1 MIQPIKRPPEPEG
14 SAQQQLEDIRTYLN
28 ILYRKVMTDGD
39 EAVKLARE
47 LYQSLTEGNN
57 PELANLFVNTITA
70 NRVITDSI
78 SAKVIE
84 TGDFVSK
91 SNLTDGIT
99 QISGN
104 NIRTGQISA
113 NYLNINGISAQNV
126 DISGTLKALQGMIGR
141 LQVVNNGL
149 AFQGSQ
155 PGGSFQLRIDNPD
168 TIPEVF
174 FSVGNSQTGAY
185 VELTSNNG
193 MSEGKLNDM
202 QVRTQSRSFDYATLE
217 DILDEIERRLDSIDN
232 RLTQGGL

>member
-70 NRVITDSI
+70 NKVITDAI
-78 SAKVIE
+78 SAQVIE
-84 TGDFVSK
+84 TGDLVVK
-91 SNLTDGIT
+91 SDLTDGVT

-113 NYLNINGISAQNV
+113 NYLNINGITAQNV

-149 AFQGSQ
+149 AFQGTQ
-155 PGGSFQLRIDNPD
+155 PGGSFKLSIVNPD
-168 TIPEVF
+168 TQPEINF
-174 FSVGNSQTGAY
+174 AVGNQQGGAY
-185 VELTSNNG
+185 MEIITTNG
-193 MSEGKLNDM
+193 VADGKLNEM
-202 QVRTQSRSFDYATLE
+202 QIKRASDSYNYHTLE
-217 DILDEIERRLDSIDN
+217 DIIEDIDTRLAYIEGY
-232 RLTQGGL
+232 LGI

>member
-84 TGDFVSK
+84 TGDFVSR
-91 SNLTDGIT
+91 SNLTDGT
-99 QISGN
+99 TVISGD
-104 NIRTGQISA
+104 NILTGTINA
-113 NYLNINGISAQNV
+113 NHLNIDGITAQNV

-149 AFQGSQ
+149 AFQGTQ
-155 PGGSFQLRIDNPD
+155 PGGSFKLSIVNPD
-168 TIPEVF
+168 TQPEINF
-174 FSVGNSQTGAY
+174 AVGNQQGGAY
-185 VELTSNNG
+185 MEIITTNG
-193 MSEGKLNDM
+193 VADGKLNEM
-202 QVRTQSRSFDYATLE
+202 QIKRASDSYNYHTLE
-217 DILDEIERRLDSIDN
+217 DIIEDIDN
-232 RLTQGGL
+232 SLTDIETRLTQGGL

>member
-57 PELANLFVNTITA
+57 PELANLFVNTVTA
-70 NRVITDSI
+70 NRIITDAI

-84 TGDFVSK
+84 TGDFVSR
-91 SNLTDGIT
+91 SNLTDGT
-99 QISGN
+99 TVISGD
-104 NIRTGQISA
+104 NILTGTINA
-113 NYLNINGISAQNV
+113 NHLNIDGITAQNV
-126 DISGTLKALQGMIGR
+126 DITGTLKALQGMIGR
-141 LQVVNNGL
+141 LQVANNGL

-155 PGGSFQLRIDNPD
+155 QGGSFKLSIVNPD
-168 TIPEVF
+168 TIPEINF
-174 FSVGNSQTGAY
+174 AVGNQQSGAY
-185 VELTSNNG
+185 MEIITSNG
-193 MSEGKLNDM
+193 VAEGKLNDM
-202 QVRTQSRSFDYATLE
+202 QVRTQSRSFDYETLE
-217 DILDEIERRLDSIDN
+217 NILDDIET

>member
-84 TGDFVSK
+84 TGDFVSR
-91 SNLTDGIT
+91 SNLTDGVT

-113 NYLNINGISAQNV
+113 TYLNIDGITAQNV
-126 DISGTLKALQGMIGR
+126 DITGTLKALQGMIGR

-155 PGGSFQLRIDNPD
+155 QGGSFRLSIVNPD
-168 TIPEVF
+168 NTPEINF
-174 FSVGNSQTGAY
+174 AVGNSASGAY
-185 VELTSNNG
+185 MEIITTNG
-193 MSEGKLNDM
+193 LAEGKLNEM
-202 QVRTQSRSFDYATLE
+202 RVRTQSRSFDYETLE
-217 DILDEIERRLDSIDN
+217 NILDNIEE

>member
-70 NRVITDSI
+70 NKVITDSI

-84 TGDFVSK
+84 TGDFVSR
-91 SNLTDGIT
+91 SNLTDGT
-99 QISGN
+99 TVISGG
-104 NIRTGQISA
+104 NILTGTIGA
-113 NYLNINGISAQNV
+113 NHLNIDGITAQNV
-126 DISGTLKALQGMIGR
+126 DITGTLKALQGMIGR

-149 AFQGSQ
+149 AFQGTQ
-155 PGGSFQLRIDNPD
+155 PGGSFKLRIDNPD

-193 MSEGKLNDM
+193 VSEGKLNDM
-202 QVRTQSRSFDYATLE
+202 QVRTQSRSFDYETLE
-217 DILDEIERRLDSIDN
+217 NILDSIEN